1 MPKYDNQW
9 KLDEILKLISEVAE
23 DEENENRGTVSIEL
37 VWHIQDILDGADGF
51 SCGTENAAYFSKA
64 KEGA

>member
-51 SCGTENAAYFSKA
+51 SCGTENAACSS
-64 KEGA
+64 EGGKQ